1 MFPAALL
8 LKKYQQGREPNNFGN
23 FSTMCAEVAA
33 ASTAASMQ
41 QHAAIGAERGE
52 EGDISIW
59 YDNVTHVYICTDDS
73 SSALCMRVKTASISV
88 SLKKPMK
95 TKQNSP
101 VMRDD
106 ASQWLSEPNTTM
118 FIEISI
124 CHHHD
129 MTT

>member
-1 MFPAALL
+1 
-8 LKKYQQGREPNNFGN
+8 
-23 FSTMCAEVAA
+23 
-33 ASTAASMQ
+33 MQ

-101 VMRDD
+101 VMRD
-106 ASQWLSEPNTTM
+106 ASGLVNQILPCSLKSPFATT
-118 FIEISI
+118 
-124 CHHHD
+124 
-129 MTT
+129 